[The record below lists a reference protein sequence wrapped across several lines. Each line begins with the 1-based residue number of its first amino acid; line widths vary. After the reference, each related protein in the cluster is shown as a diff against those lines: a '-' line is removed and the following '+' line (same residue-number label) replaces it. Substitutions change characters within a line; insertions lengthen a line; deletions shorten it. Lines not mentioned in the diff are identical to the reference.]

1 MQQPVDPP
9 EPVLQRGAP
18 RGRRVDVE
26 QVDRLHVEPLLGDAE
41 ALDRRPDPVDVE
53 VGERQRRPGAGES
66 LGDHG
71 PEPAADAGDGDHAPL
86 ELAHQA
92 TTSVAVARRGRP
104 SSAGWSFGASCV

>member
-1 MQQPVDPP
+1 M
-9 EPVLQRGAP
+9 P
-18 RGRRVDVE
+18 RPSTAASIRSTSRSASASV
-26 QVDRLHVEPLLGDAE
+26 A
-41 ALDRRPDPVDVE
+41 
-53 VGERQRRPGAGES
+53 PGAGEA

-71 PEPAADAGDGDHAPL
+71 PEPAADAGDGDHAPV